1 MYLYGTD
8 DGKPTEEMK
17 ENLLNN
23 ALSDLEEFK
32 DHIEID
38 EGSAEPKND
47 DDVEIYNAVCQATSF
62 IEEAIDKLQARKK

>member
-1 MYLYGTD
+1 MRLYGTD

-17 ENLLNN
+17 ENLLND

-38 EGSAEPKND
+38 EESAEPTND
-47 DDVEIYNAVCQATSF
+47 DDVEIYNAVCQATLF
-62 IEEAIDKLQARKK
+62 